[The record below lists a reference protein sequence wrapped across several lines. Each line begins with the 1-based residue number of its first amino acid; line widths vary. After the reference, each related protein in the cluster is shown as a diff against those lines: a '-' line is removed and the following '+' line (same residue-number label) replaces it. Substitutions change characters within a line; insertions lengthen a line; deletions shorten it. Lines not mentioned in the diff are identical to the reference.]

1 MNCNFPANP
10 GASVTAAVVRD
21 TMKWTFCMCCV
32 LVREEIFVCHQLQSV
47 PVVELAVKRKPFRP
61 CPTFRLT
68 VYKKLLKNLRGRLD
82 LMMMEA
88 AVAFLTLLHVYQ
100 TTRRHIPGTFNVML
114 HNFEWFKGIL
124 IKIDVLSKGIVRVK
138 RWLYAGEK
146 RERER
151 ERD

>member
-1 MNCNFPANP
+1 
-10 GASVTAAVVRD
+10 
-21 TMKWTFCMCCV
+21 MCCV
-32 LVREEIFVCHQLQSV
+32 FVHEQIVVCHLLQSV

-82 LMMMEA
+82 FMMMEA
-88 AVAFLTLLHVYQ
+88 AVAFQTLLHVYQ

-124 IKIDVLSKGIVRVK
+124 IKISVLSKGIVRVK

-151 ERD
+151 VEGRKEF

>member
-1 MNCNFPANP
+1 
-10 GASVTAAVVRD
+10 
-21 TMKWTFCMCCV
+21 MCFV
-32 LVREEIFVCHQLQSV
+32 LVREQIDVCHLLQSV
-47 PVVELAVKRKPFRP
+47 PVVELVVKSKPFRP
-61 CPTFRLT
+61 CATFRLT
-68 VYKKLLKNLRGRLD
+68 VYKKLLKTLRGRLD
-82 LMMMEA
+82 FMMMEA
-88 AVAFLTLLHVYQ
+88 AVALQTLLHVYQ
-100 TTRRHIPGTFNVML
+100 ITRRHIPGTSNVML